1 MLISGCCEP
10 PWTTLIFSNHH
21 QEMVSSILYFHPEPW
36 GDDPIWRSY
45 FSDGLKLKPP
55 TRLRLHHLLGKN
67 FIHYT
72 MVYRISPFCSNHPPF
87 LPLPKKRVIFKPAR
101 IMADLASEDS
111 SRLLSSFESV
121 LKGQLAPGVLGETA
135 GPGRV
140 DQVPLVR
147 KSRGRNL

>member
-1 MLISGCCEP
+1 ME
-10 PWTTLIFSNHH
+10 TLLNGWFGGTRGLVKMDHH
-21 QEMVSSILYFHPEPW
+21 FFLYQ
-36 GDDPIWRSY
+36 
-45 FSDGLKLKPP
+45 
-55 TRLRLHHLLGKN
+55 KN
-67 FIHYT
+67 G
-72 MVYRISPFCSNHPPF
+72 
-87 LPLPKKRVIFKPAR
+87 VIFKAAR

-121 LKGQLAPGVLGETA
+121 LKGRRPPRGWTLGETV

>member
-1 MLISGCCEP
+1 MDDLVVPVVWLKWITISSF
-10 PWTTLIFSNHH
+10 T
-21 QEMVSSILYFHPEPW
+21 
-36 GDDPIWRSY
+36 
-45 FSDGLKLKPP
+45 K
-55 TRLRLHHLLGKN
+55 KN
-67 FIHYT
+67 G
-72 MVYRISPFCSNHPPF
+72 
-87 LPLPKKRVIFKPAR
+87 VIFKAAR

-121 LKGQLAPGVLGETA
+121 LKGRRPPRGWTLGETV